1 MHEFHRMVF
10 KVKPHDLPI
19 LMARWLT
26 AVVGLIMLLLVIA
39 PLSPQ
44 EHLAQYA
51 QRLTE
56 TSITELRS
64 VADCILTA
72 FNPEE
77 DAGISYPLFN
87 LVIANSLPC
96 MFDGLNPLFEH
107 FLFSNNINLV
117 RRKDPD
123 SGVIM
128 SPTVPSIPDTP
139 LVPLLAQEGEI
150 LNLNILS
157 QLSFFLRGDRVF
169 RRLHPLYLGGEA
181 GFSMGSF
188 EHGVF
193 YWRASSILLI
203 AGTRLPPTPQGS
215 QQRAFADKLPPK
227 RFADGASGKNSTDRV
242 VYGAYLD
249 VPWKHTNKG
258 TIGDTEAM
266 LFQLEPIHEVFRA
279 STVSKDYAACNS
291 AGISFGCPPPRSKA
305 VSGLPSPFSL
315 GAVSLMLDDSL
326 EFGVFTHDI
335 EGGGSFHPSPIRRH
349 SWQDRFEIES
359 LEVWGCGGDEEA
371 EKQRAA
377 WAFESREAEARKSL
391 KFGKDREAD
400 RALLELAGLVGN
412 HNASGGSMG

>member
-1 MHEFHRMVF
+1 MVF
-10 KVKPHDLPI
+10 KVKLHDLKNLI
-19 LMARWLT
+19 ARWLT
-26 AVVGLIMLLLVIA
+26 PIAGLIMLLLVIA
-39 PLSPQ
+39 PLSLQ

-51 QRLTE
+51 ERLTE
-56 TSITELRS
+56 NSVMELRR
-64 VADCILTA
+64 VADCILSS
-72 FNPEE
+72 FGLQE
-77 DAGISYPLFN
+77 DAGISYPSYN
-87 LVIANSLPC
+87 LVVANSLPF

-107 FLFSNNINLV
+107 FLFSHNINLT
-117 RRKDPD
+117 RRKDPS

-128 SPTVPSIPDTP
+128 SPTVPSVPDTP

-150 LNLNILS
+150 LNVNILC
-157 QLSFFLRGDRVF
+157 QLSFFLRGDSIF

-193 YWRASSILLI
+193 NWRAPSILLI
-203 AGTRLPPTPQGS
+203 AGTRLSPIPQGS

-227 RFADGASGKNSTDRV
+227 RFADGASGKDSTDRV
-242 VYGAYLD
+242 IYGAYLD

-258 TIGDTEAM
+258 TIGDIETM

-279 STVSKDYAACNS
+279 STVSKDYAGCNS
-291 AGISFGCPPPRSKA
+291 TGISFGCPPLRSKA

-315 GAVSLMLDDSL
+315 GPVSLMLDASL
-326 EFGVFTHDI
+326 EFGVFTHDS
-335 EGGGSFHPSPIRRH
+335 EGGGSFHTSTIRKN

-359 LEVWGCGGDEEA
+359 LEVWGCGGDAEA
-371 EKQRAA
+371 EKQHAA
-377 WAFESREAEARKSL
+377 WAFESREAEARKNL

>member
-10 KVKPHDLPI
+10 KVKLHDSRKLI
-19 LMARWLT
+19 ARWLT
-26 AVVGLIMLLLVIA
+26 AIVGLIMLLLVIA
-39 PLSPQ
+39 PLGPQ
-44 EHLAQYA
+44 EHLAQHA
-51 QRLTE
+51 ARLTE
-56 TSITELRS
+56 TTVTDLRK
-64 VADCILTA
+64 VADCILSS

-77 DAGISYPLFN
+77 DAGISYPSFN
-87 LVIANSLPC
+87 LAVANSLPF

-107 FLFSNNINLV
+107 FLFSNNINLT
-117 RRKDPD
+117 RRKDPN
-123 SGVIM
+123 SGGAK
-128 SPTVPSIPDTP
+128 SPAVPSVPDTP
-139 LVPLLAQEGEI
+139 IVPLLAQEGEI
-150 LNLNILS
+150 LDLNILS
-157 QLSFFLRGDRVF
+157 QLSFFLKGDRIF

-193 YWRASSILLI
+193 YWRAHSILLI
-203 AGTRLPPTPQGS
+203 AGTRLSPTPQGS

-227 RFADGASGKNSTDRV
+227 RFADGASGKNSAERV

-249 VPWKHTNKG
+249 VPWKHTSKG
-258 TIGDTEAM
+258 TIGQAETF

-279 STVSKDYAACNS
+279 STVSQDYAACNS
-291 AGISFGCPPPRSKA
+291 AGISFGCPPLRSKA
-305 VSGLPSPFSL
+305 VSGLHSPFSL

-326 EFGVFTHDI
+326 EFGVFTHDS
-335 EGGGSFHPSPIRRH
+335 EGGGSFHASPIRRN

-359 LEVWGCGGDEEA
+359 LEVWGCGGDAEA

-377 WAFESREAEARKSL
+377 WAFESREAEARKNL

-412 HNASGGSMG
+412 QNASGGSMG